1 MGAYFAFVRILSSVS
16 RHHQTRGRRF
26 PMEHFLE
33 SHRIVSSLPS
43 VTELHISD
51 LIELSTKDA
60 SVVPAPYCSSH
71 QKDACR
77 HRLGYDPQNMGR
89 FSFVSVYVHSTPEEF
104 HAINA
109 SPDELGAVVQTVN
122 LVPKR
127 SKSLGD

>member
-60 SVVPAPYCSSH
+60 SVVPAPTAPRI
-71 QKDACR
+71 KKMRVDIDWGTILR
-77 HRLGYDPQNMGR
+77 IWEG
-89 FSFVSVYVHSTPEEF
+89 F
-104 HAINA
+104 
-109 SPDELGAVVQTVN
+109 
-122 LVPKR
+122 R
-127 SKSLGD
+127 SYRSMYIQHLKNSMP